1 MRILISS
8 YSFGAGRGSEAGVG
22 WNIASG
28 LAARGH
34 DVCVVTTSEF
44 HHLNAAALEK
54 ADLPLR
60 LVEFDAGITC
70 FNSSRSYRRWQRAV
84 GPELRR
90 LVAEQSYDLIHHVT
104 FNQYRAL
111 RDVFEVD
118 IPYVIGPIGGAE
130 TVHPRFW
137 QELPLSMAMKEAVR
151 YIPWDVLPLKYRIA
165 ATSANGIVLASTP
178 QTAERLK
185 RHGGLHNVKLTPV
198 ISLHDEEILQSGP
211 QGAQEQYFVFDG
223 GARPEKG
230 LKLMLRALSALW
242 RAGVKCPL
250 KVAAVDAAAKA
261 RVLRYAQRVG
271 LPIEALDLLPF
282 MPRVELLRILRGA
295 CGFVSVGF
303 RDAGCMALLEA
314 IAQGVPALCLDLA
327 GQHWLPSEYVIKVPV
342 DAPDIEHRITEALH
356 ELVCQQS
363 KPAEWHIARADWL
376 RNHMSWRV
384 RLDYLEQVYGELM
397 SATEKPL

>member
-22 WNIASG
+22 WNIATG

-34 DVCVVTTSEF
+34 DICVVTTSEF

-54 ADLPLR
+54 SDLPLR

-70 FNSSRSYRRWQRAV
+70 FNSARSYRCWQRSV
-84 GPELRR
+84 GPVLRR
-90 LVAEQSYDLIHHVT
+90 LVAEDKYDLIHHVT

-137 QELPLSMAMKEAVR
+137 PELPLSMAMKEAVR

-165 ATSANGIVLASTP
+165 ATPDSGVVLASTP
-178 QTAERLK
+178 QTEERLK
-185 RHGGLHNVKLTPV
+185 CHGGLHNVRLTPV
-198 ISLHDEEILQSGP
+198 ISLHDDEIMQSAP
-211 QGAQEQYFVFDG
+211 QGTQERYFVFDG
-223 GARPEKG
+223 GTRPEKG

-242 RAGVKCPL
+242 ASGIKCPL
-250 KVAAVDAAAKA
+250 KVAAVDAAAKHWV
-261 RVLRYAQRVG
+261 RRHAQRVG
-271 LPIEALDLLPF
+271 LPLGALELLPF
-282 MPRVELLRILRGA
+282 MPRVELLNILRGA

-314 IAQGVPALCLDLA
+314 IAQGVPSLCLDLA

-342 DAPDIEHRITEALH
+342 DAPDIEQRITEGLC
-356 ELVCQQS
+356 ELVHQLPRS
-363 KPAEWHIARADWL
+363 PEWHIARAEWL
-376 RNHMSWRV
+376 KNHMSWRV
-384 RLDYLEQVYGELM
+384 RLDYLEQIYGELLEA
-397 SATEKPL
+397 SAESS